1 MRKTYFKIKSE
12 CELPVAQL
20 GYVYKDFDGVIQI
33 GRTLFVDFKE
43 DEININKMEDIS
55 EKIGFMFFVNS
66 DEGKKWF
73 KENPI
78 TITNKP

>member
-20 GYVYKDFDGVIQI
+20 GYVYKDFDDVIQM

-43 DEININKMEDIS
+43 DEINIKQMEDIS
-55 EKIGFMFFVNS
+55 KKTGFMFFVNS
-66 DEGKKWF
+66 NEGERWF
-73 KENPI
+73 KDNPI
-78 TITNKP
+78 TMSFKQ